1 LIWLYF
7 FYLKN
12 IFIRI
17 DMFYKLF
24 YTQYI
29 IKSEDE
35 KSKLIET
42 FRERLVVRRRSG
54 NELKKASEQRT
65 D

>member
-1 LIWLYF
+1 
-7 FYLKN
+7 
-12 IFIRI
+12 
-17 DMFYKLF
+17 MFYKLF

>member
-1 LIWLYF
+1 MIWLYF